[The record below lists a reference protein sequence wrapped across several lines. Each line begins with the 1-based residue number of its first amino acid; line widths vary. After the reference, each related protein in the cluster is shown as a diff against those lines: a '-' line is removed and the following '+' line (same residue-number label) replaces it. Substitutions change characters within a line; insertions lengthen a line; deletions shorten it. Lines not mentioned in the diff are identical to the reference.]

1 MTLRPLIAICGTTG
15 VGKSNIAVELALR
28 IQQGGFKN
36 GWRGAKIINADSMQ
50 VYEGLNVITNKI
62 PQEERMGVE
71 HLLMDFKKPGEQY
84 VVGQWVHDAIGLAS
98 NINKIHE
105 DGEVPIV
112 VGGTSY
118 WIQHLVFPDRLMNK
132 PSTTYKQSQG
142 TKELEGLVNDPELL
156 QLFHS
161 LPVSAPPAGENLD
174 EAFKMHSL
182 LAVLDPVTAA
192 RWHWRDTR
200 KVLRSL
206 EIIKETG
213 RKASDIVAEQSSR
226 TAFNKPRFR
235 TLFFWLYAE
244 PSVLEKRLYDRVDT
258 MLALGLLD
266 EIRSLRK
273 IASESLE
280 NDPLADGK
288 PDYDYSLGIYQ
299 AIGYKEFHDYLSR
312 PESTQQ
318 DFSQAVD
325 RMKLSTRQY
334 AKRQISW
341 IRNKLIPAISASAKE
356 GSPLSLYLLD
366 ATELDKQ
373 WEINVREPAINITT
387 TFLEGRSLPEAKSLS
402 LRAREMLIVQEKD
415 IRYVTQYSSAMIT
428 WY

>member
-1 MTLRPLIAICGTTG
+1 
-15 VGKSNIAVELALR
+15 
-28 IQQGGFKN
+28 
-36 GWRGAKIINADSMQ
+36 
-50 VYEGLNVITNKI
+50 
-62 PQEERMGVE
+62 MGVE

-98 NINKIHE
+98 NVSIEDREMMLILCFKINKIHE

-118 WIQHLVFPDRLMNK
+118 WIQHLVFPDRLISK

-226 TAFNKPRFR
+226 TAFNKPRF
-235 TLFFWLYAE
+235 
-244 PSVLEKRLYDRVDT
+244 V
-258 MLALGLLD
+258 
-266 EIRSLRK
+266 
-273 IASESLE
+273 
-280 NDPLADGK
+280 
-288 PDYDYSLGIYQ
+288 
-299 AIGYKEFHDYLSR
+299 
-312 PESTQQ
+312 
-318 DFSQAVD
+318 
-325 RMKLSTRQY
+325 RQ
-334 AKRQISW
+334 
-341 IRNKLIPAISASAKE
+341 
-356 GSPLSLYLLD
+356 
-366 ATELDKQ
+366 
-373 WEINVREPAINITT
+373 
-387 TFLEGRSLPEAKSLS
+387 
-402 LRAREMLIVQEKD
+402 
-415 IRYVTQYSSAMIT
+415 
-428 WY
+428 